1 MKCKKPQT
9 FSVGSWR
16 YAFCDVNL
24 HRKSPK
30 LLDRFRS
37 SVFISP
43 ILPLSL
49 HPNTIRTKAGLMTAR
64 IAADPYSCKS
74 RHTTAGTRGGLSTS
88 SKTQSIECRCNSSV
102 QPTVAAQTNPGRI
115 TGPTN
120 PLSSSTSPNCTNKN
134 NSERE
139 PSANSMFGAR
149 SCDDPMTCWSPSI
162 RASLSVLCNLSKLK
176 AIRLPSGSTCTSL
189 SVFSSPCKFSSGF
202 PSYLFMSLIV
212 TVLVASLIAQPAQA
226 LKHKNITIG
235 AIFPMAG
242 SWAGGKACYPA
253 VEMALFDINNRLD
266 VLPDYTLQMDYK
278 DSQCTPGLGTKVL
291 YELLYNPPTK
301 ILVLTG
307 CSIVSTFVAEAAKMW
322 NLVVLAY
329 GASSPALSNRDR
341 FPTFFRTHPSATLHN
356 PTRVKLFQRYKWK
369 RIATIQVSME
379 VFTSTIDD
387 LERKVKEANIEIAVR
402 QSFLTD
408 PTNAV
413 KNLKRQDARIIVGVF
428 YEDMARRVFCQAYK
442 EKLYGKKYVW
452 FIIGW
457 YPDNWYMANDD
468 SINCTADQ
476 LKEALEGHFT
486 TEAMILNQQATK
498 TVSDMTYQEYKTR
511 LDNALNVSDTSQ
523 VPGYP
528 ETPLAYDALWAVALA
543 LNKTATRL
551 ARKNLTLDEF
561 DYNKK
566 HITDEIYA
574 AMDNTSFSGVSGN
587 VAFSSEGDRI
597 ALTQI
602 EQMINGTYHL
612 MGYYDSVKDNLT
624 WFDKEQWLGGKP
636 PPDHT
641 RFIRSLRVVARG
653 LFFSMCVLS
662 FLGIMAGMIC
672 MSFNIVHKH
681 RRSIVYSHAGVNNV
695 MVIGCQMCLFCIFL
709 IGMDG
714 QYISKE
720 IYPVVCQI
728 RAWLLT
734 IGFTLGYGSMFSK
747 IWTVHRLATTRKKER
762 KVVRKWELLLVLFCL
777 LVIDIIVLVA
787 WQVLDPLYRHLE
799 TFPPEEPK
807 HTTEDI
813 MLEPYLEHCSS
824 KNINIWLGIMF
835 GYKGVLLIFGLFLA
849 YETRSVKL
857 KQVNDSRFVGMSIYN
872 VSVLCVITA
881 PITLIIN
888 SQQDATFAFVSLA
901 IVMCSFLS
909 MGLIFGPKIVDVL
922 HNPHQE
928 GMEIRALTDSLASR
942 EEEERYQRL
951 LAENEEIK
959 KTIAQKEDRLKEL
972 NDKLKKAQQQILAM
986 KKDNNI
992 ALQMGDGTLGNFSNR
1007 QLPATTCNN
1016 SNQISQATSTILKS
1030 PPSPPKSEM
1039 PLGTIQNGQKGGQ
1052 IIVDLNSDS
1061 GLASGPKGCLTS
1073 TSDLD
1078 PFC

>member
-1 MKCKKPQT
+1 MYL
-9 FSVGSWR
+9 SI
-16 YAFCDVNL
+16 YLN
-24 HRKSPK
+24 H
-30 LLDRFRS
+30 
-37 SVFISP
+37 FI
-43 ILPLSL
+43 IYLS
-49 HPNTIRTKAGLMTAR
+49 ITA
-64 IAADPYSCKS
+64 
-74 RHTTAGTRGGLSTS
+74 H
-88 SKTQSIECRCNSSV
+88 
-102 QPTVAAQTNPGRI
+102 
-115 TGPTN
+115 
-120 PLSSSTSPNCTNKN
+120 
-134 NSERE
+134 
-139 PSANSMFGAR
+139 
-149 SCDDPMTCWSPSI
+149 
-162 RASLSVLCNLSKLK
+162 
-176 AIRLPSGSTCTSL
+176 
-189 SVFSSPCKFSSGF
+189 
-202 PSYLFMSLIV
+202 SYLSIYLSI
-212 TVLVASLIAQPAQA
+212 
-226 LKHKNITIG
+226 
-235 AIFPMAG
+235 
-242 SWAGGKACYPA
+242 Y
-253 VEMALFDINNRLD
+253 LF
-266 VLPDYTLQMDYK
+266 V
-278 DSQCTPGLGTKVL
+278 
-291 YELLYNPPTK
+291 
-301 ILVLTG
+301 
-307 CSIVSTFVAEAAKMW
+307 
-322 NLVVLAY
+322 
-329 GASSPALSNRDR
+329 
-341 FPTFFRTHPSATLHN
+341 
-356 PTRVKLFQRYKWK
+356 
-369 RIATIQVSME
+369 
-379 VFTSTIDD
+379 
-387 LERKVKEANIEIAVR
+387 
-402 QSFLTD
+402 
-408 PTNAV
+408 
-413 KNLKRQDARIIVGVF
+413 RQDARIIVGVF

-695 MVIGCQMCLFCIFL
+695 MV
-709 IGMDG
+709 
-714 QYISKE
+714 
-720 IYPVVCQI
+720 
-728 RAWLLT
+728 
-734 IGFTLGYGSMFSK
+734 
-747 IWTVHRLATTRKKER
+747 
-762 KVVRKWELLLVLFCL
+762 VRKWELLLVLFCL

-972 NDKLKKAQQQILAM
+972 NDKLKKAQQQMLAM
-986 KKDNNI
+986 KKENNI

-1016 SNQISQATSTILKS
+1016 SNQIPQATSTILKS

-1061 GLASGPKGCLTS
+1061 GLASGPKSCLTS

>member
-1 MKCKKPQT
+1 MYC
-9 FSVGSWR
+9 SLRW
-16 YAFCDVNL
+16 
-24 HRKSPK
+24 
-30 LLDRFRS
+30 LLMS
-37 SVFISP
+37 SYTLTI
-43 ILPLSL
+43 ILLLSL
-49 HPNTIRTKAGLMTAR
+49 VTMP
-64 IAADPYSCKS
+64 P
-74 RHTTAGTRGGLSTS
+74 TT
-88 SKTQSIECRCNSSV
+88 
-102 QPTVAAQTNPGRI
+102 
-115 TGPTN
+115 
-120 PLSSSTSPNCTNKN
+120 
-134 NSERE
+134 
-139 PSANSMFGAR
+139 
-149 SCDDPMTCWSPSI
+149 
-162 RASLSVLCNLSKLK
+162 
-176 AIRLPSGSTCTSL
+176 
-189 SVFSSPCKFSSGF
+189 
-202 PSYLFMSLIV
+202 
-212 TVLVASLIAQPAQA
+212 A
-226 LKHKNITIG
+226 LKHKNLTIG
-235 AIFPMAG
+235 TIFPMTG
-242 SWAGGKACYPA
+242 GWAGGKACLPA
-253 VEMALFDINNRLD
+253 VKMALDDINKRHD
-266 VLPDYTLQMDYK
+266 VLPDYNLEMDYK
-278 DSQCTPGLGTKVL
+278 DSQCMPGLGTKVL

-369 RIATIQVSME
+369 RIATIQVSLE

-387 LERKVKEANIEIAVR
+387 LERKVKEANIDIAVR

-457 YPDNWYMANDD
+457 YPDNWYMAEDK
-468 SINCTADQ
+468 SINCTVDQ

-486 TEAMILNQQATK
+486 TEAMILNQQPTK
-498 TVSDMTYQEYKTR
+498 TLANMTSQRYKER
-511 LDNALNVSDTSQ
+511 LDSKLNVSDTSQ
-523 VPGYP
+523 VTGYP
-528 ETPLAYDALWAVALA
+528 ESPLAYDALWAVALA
-543 LNKTATRL
+543 LNKTAARL
-551 ARKNLTLDEF
+551 ALKNLTLDEF

-566 HITDEIYA
+566 HITDEIYS
-574 AMDNTSFSGVSGN
+574 AMDSTSFLGVSGN

-612 MGYYDSVKDNLT
+612 MGYYDSVTDNLT
-624 WFDKEQWLGGKP
+624 WLDKEQWLGGKP

-641 RFIRSLRVVARG
+641 RFVRFLRVVPQG
-653 LFFSMCVLS
+653 LFFSMSVLA
-662 FLGIMAGMIC
+662 FFGILAGIVC
-672 MSFNIVHKH
+672 MSFNIMHKH
-681 RRSIVYSHAGVNNV
+681 RRLIIYSHAGVNNV
-695 MVIGCQMCLFCIFL
+695 MVVGCQMCLFCIFL

-714 QYISKE
+714 QFISE
-720 IYPVVCQI
+720 DIYPVVCQI

-762 KVVRKWELLLVLFCL
+762 KVVRKWELLAVLVCL
-777 LVIDIIVLVA
+777 LVIDMAILVP
-787 WQVLDPLYRHLE
+787 WQLLDPLYRHLE
-799 TFPPEEPK
+799 KFPPEEPK
-807 HTTEDI
+807 HTSEDI

-824 KNINIWLGIMF
+824 KNMKIWLGIMF
-835 GYKGVLLIFGLFLA
+835 SYKGVLLIFGLFLA

-872 VSVLCVITA
+872 VVVLCVITA

-888 SQQDATFAFVSLA
+888 SQQDATFAFMSLA

-922 HNPHQE
+922 NNPHQE

-959 KTIAQKEDRLKEL
+959 KAIAQKEDRLKDL
-972 NDKLKKAQQQILAM
+972 NERVKKAQQQMLTM
-986 KKDNNI
+986 KKENYVSPPLTDATNNSIACTAPMKPLNNI
-992 ALQMGDGTLGNFSNR
+992 NLPLQNLNT
-1007 QLPATTCNN
+1007 NN
-1016 SNQISQATSTILKS
+1016 MSSLQSKPDLTSAN
-1030 PPSPPKSEM
+1030 
-1039 PLGTIQNGQKGGQ
+1039 IQNGQKSGQ
-1052 IIVDLNSDS
+1052 IIVDLNTDS
-1061 GLASGPKGCLTS
+1061 GLTSVPNSVLTNSPNNKTKASE
-1073 TSDLD
+1073 LD